1 MLEWIA
7 ALRQVTL
14 FVRLRESDAA
24 IPHWRKNSYGYNYN
38 ILYTENYIYIYT
50 HHHKKISILYVLRW
64 LMGWSIPR
72 HFHKPF
78 LGPSSVHCAMLTF
91 VAAPLSAHAVAPVR
105 EAPLAREGRGS
116 GLVGWS
122 SNEWRLYMIS
132 MGIYCNWIWW
142 PLNPLI
148 VWVRWIWLYIYIF
161 IPSGYD

>member
-1 MLEWIA
+1 MLLFLIEEKIA
-7 ALRQVTL
+7 MAITITYYILRIT
-14 FVRLRESDAA
+14 
-24 IPHWRKNSYGYNYN
+24 
-38 ILYTENYIYIYT
+38 YIYIYT

-105 EAPLAREGRGS
+105 EAQLAREGRGS

-148 VWVRWIWLYIYIF
+148 VWVRWIWLYIYI
-161 IPSGYD
+161 YTLWLWLT